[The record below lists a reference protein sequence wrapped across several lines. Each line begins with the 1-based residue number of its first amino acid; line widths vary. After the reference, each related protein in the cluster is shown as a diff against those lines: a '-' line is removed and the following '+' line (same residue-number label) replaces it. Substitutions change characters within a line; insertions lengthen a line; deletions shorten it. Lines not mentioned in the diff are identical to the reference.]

1 MKINLNRPI
10 CFFDLETTG
19 AKVGKDRIVEI
30 AILRVDIDKTESQ
43 KVWRINPE
51 MEISTQAI
59 QVHGITNEMIKSEP
73 NFAYYSDEIYQFIKD
88 CDLSGFNAIKF
99 DIPILVEEL
108 IRANIQFDFTDVRM
122 IDSQVIYHKKEPR
135 NLSAALRYYCDK
147 DLENAHSALDD
158 TIAAYEV
165 FKAQLE
171 KYDDLE
177 PDMDFL
183 NEYSKRNNNL
193 DFAGKI
199 RLDADNDATFAFG
212 KYTGQ
217 KVVDVFKIDL
227 GYYSW
232 IMKGDVPE
240 YTKRIFTNLK
250 LSITNSK

>member
-51 MEISTQAI
+51 MEISTQAT

-73 NFAYYSDEIYQFIKD
+73 NFAYYSEEIYQFIKD

-108 IRANIQFDFTDVRM
+108 IRANIQFDFTNVRM

-165 FKAQLE
+165 FKAQIE

-227 GYYSW
+227 GYY
-232 IMKGDVPE
+232 
-240 YTKRIFTNLK
+240 
-250 LSITNSK
+250 